1 MRTGVLSKMRRPDNH
16 NWSRCLRSL
25 SGILLVVILTTLT
38 GFVPPQKLATEEYQ
52 LKAVFLFNF
61 AQFVEWPAEVFP
73 QPDSPIVIGIL
84 GKNPFG
90 VFLQETVEGEQ
101 INGHPL
107 VVVHYTSVEDIEN
120 CQILFI
126 NQSTARLDDVLKK
139 LEGKDILTV
148 SDDNNFTKVG
158 GMIRFKNENK
168 KIKLQINLA
177 AVKGSD
183 ITISSKLLRLSEI
196 VE

>member
-1 MRTGVLSKMRRPDNH
+1 M
-16 NWSRCLRSL
+16 
-25 SGILLVVILTTLT
+25 
-38 GFVPPQKLATEEYQ
+38 PPQKLATEEYQ

>member
-1 MRTGVLSKMRRPDNH
+1 
-16 NWSRCLRSL
+16 
-25 SGILLVVILTTLT
+25 VILSIST
-38 GFVPPQKLATEEYQ
+38 GFAPPQKLATEEYQ

-61 AQFVEWPAEVFP
+61 AQFVEWPAEVFQ

-84 GKNPFG
+84 GKDPFG

-101 INGHPL
+101 VNGHPL
-107 VVVHYTSVEDIEN
+107 VIEHYDSVKDIKN
-120 CQILFI
+120 CHILFI
-126 NQSTARLDDVLKK
+126 NQSTTRLDDVLKE

-148 SDDNNFTKVG
+148 SDGNNFTKLG
-158 GMIRFKNENK
+158 GMIRFKNDSK